1 MLKMCFDINTK
12 VFLNI
17 KKVFLLS
24 LHQNNFR
31 SIIVFII
38 TISKPFRLN
47 IVVFV
52 LFRFTHRYNIT
63 MLKCKFITTY
73 DTCILSLQHSNIPM
87 KICLFYVLSKRG
99 NTIKNEL
106 SCITRCLRSYFSTRW
121 SFALTLLNCI
131 CISLVCR

>member
-17 KKVFLLS
+17 KKAFLLS

-38 TISKPFRLN
+38 TISKRFRLN
-47 IVVFV
+47 IVVSV
-52 LFRFTHRYNIT
+52 LFRFTHRYNII
-63 MLKCKFITTY
+63 MLKCKSITTY

-87 KICLFYVLSKRG
+87 KICLFYVLPWCITMKTTLIYVLWFILLYYTCMLYKRG
-99 NTIKNEL
+99 NTIKK
-106 SCITRCLRSYFSTRW
+106 
-121 SFALTLLNCI
+121 
-131 CISLVCR
+131 